1 VVKGANFN
9 NRIFEMYIG
18 ATFLYA
24 QHSIMLSGKKKMQR
38 KTRRY
43 WVTGIVLVI
52 IVLTGVW
59 FILDFM
65 KPKPVV
71 YITVPVE
78 KRDIQQTVSATGV
91 LDAYKKVNI
100 GAQVSGQLQS
110 LKVSLGEKVKK
121 GQLLAVIDPSVKEND
136 LRNAESQLKNI
147 EAQKVSKKALLKK
160 YEFEY
165 ARQQE
170 MNNSDAAAKADLES
184 AEANLLSARADIEAL
199 DAQIT
204 QANISV
210 DTARKNLGYTQILA
224 PLDGVVVAVEAEVGQ
239 TLVSTQTAPTIL
251 ILADVDTMTVKA
263 EISEADVI
271 KVKPGLSVYFNV
283 LGEQDLKYNSI
294 IRSVDPAPE
303 NITDTDIKAKTIS
316 SSAIYYNGQFDIKNP
331 DHKLRIFMTAQ
342 VSIVLGEVKQVLAI
356 PQSVLGNGIGD
367 RFQVQVL
374 NNGKAETRMIKTGF
388 KDNVYIQVL
397 EGLEE
402 GAQVI
407 VGDSAAAAASEKRSV
422 MPGPLG

>member
-1 VVKGANFN
+1 
-9 NRIFEMYIG
+9 MYIG
-18 ATFLYA
+18 ATFIYA
-24 QHSIMLSGKKKMQR
+24 PLAIMLSGRKRMQR

-43 WVTGIVLVI
+43 LVTGIVLVI
-52 IVLTGVW
+52 IVITGVW
-59 FILDFM
+59 FIFNFK
-65 KPKPVV
+65 KPKPVIH
-71 YITVPVE
+71 ITVPVE

-136 LRNAESQLKNI
+136 LRNAESQFKNI

-160 YEFEY
+160 YELEY

-170 MNNSDAAAKADLES
+170 MSNSDAAAKADLES
-184 AEANLLSARADIEAL
+184 AEANLLSTRADIEAL

-210 DTARKNLGYTQILA
+210 DTAKKNLGYTQILA
-224 PLDGVVVAVEAEVGQ
+224 PMDGVVVAVEAEVGQ

-251 ILADVDTMTVKA
+251 ILADIDTMTVKA

-283 LGEQDLKYNSI
+283 LGEQDLKYSSI

-356 PQSVLGNGIGD
+356 PRSVLGNGIGD

-397 EGLEE
+397 DGLEE
-402 GAQVI
+402 GTQVI
-407 VGDSAAAAASEKRSV
+407 VGDFAAAAASEKRSV
-422 MPGPLG
+422 MPPGPLG

>member
-1 VVKGANFN
+1 
-9 NRIFEMYIG
+9 MYIG
-18 ATFLYA
+18 ATFIYA
-24 QHSIMLSGKKKMQR
+24 QQAIMLSGRKKMQR

-43 WVTGIVLVI
+43 LITGIVLVI
-52 IVLTGVW
+52 IVVTGAW
-59 FILDFM
+59 FIFDSM
-65 KPKPVV
+65 KPKPVE
-71 YITVPVE
+71 YITVSLE
-78 KRDIQQTVSATGV
+78 KRDIQQAVSATGV
-91 LDAYKKVNI
+91 LDAYKKVNV

-110 LKVSLGEKVKK
+110 LKVSLGEKVRK

-147 EAQKVSKKALLKK
+147 EAQKVSKKALIKK
-160 YEFEY
+160 YDLEY

-170 MNNSDAAAKADLES
+170 MSHSDAAAKADLES
-184 AEANLLSARADIEAL
+184 AEANLLSIRADIEAL
-199 DAQIT
+199 DAQIA

-210 DTARKNLGYTQILA
+210 DTAKKNLGYTQILA
-224 PLDGVVVAVEAEVGQ
+224 PMDGVVVAIEAEVGQ
-239 TLVSTQTAPTIL
+239 TLVSIQTAPTIL

-271 KVKPGLSVYFNV
+271 KVKPGLPVYFNV
-283 LGEQDLKYNSI
+283 LGEQDVRYESI

-303 NITDTDIKAKTIS
+303 NITDTDTKAKTIS

-342 VSIVLGEVKQVLAI
+342 VSIVLGEVKQAI
-356 PQSVLGNGIGD
+356 SIPLSVLGNGFGGNY
-367 RFQVQVL
+367 QVKVL
-374 NNGKAETRMIKTGF
+374 KDGKAESRMIKTGLR
-388 KDNVYIQVL
+388 DNVYVQVL
-397 EGLEE
+397 EGLSE
-402 GAQVI
+402 GEQVI